1 MQEGARLRA
10 AAALFDKSL
19 LVDFSEQVQY
29 DTSAAQLTPL
39 VKEAGRL
46 VVTDQRVYF
55 QPLHN
60 VTGGSPVLSH
70 PLSAVAAV
78 AHRTSSLRPIGNVS
92 STCDVGIFA
101 SGSPIKARVSSAN
114 PLRRPIPSSL
124 SPPPPPPPPPAEV
137 QAPYQTPSGSLVLPY
152 LSL

>member
-1 MQEGARLRA
+1 MLCRTYLSGHPIELSCSNLQESARQRA

-19 LVDFSEQVQY
+19 LVDFGEQMQY
-29 DTSAAQLTPL
+29 DAPATQLTPL
-39 VKEAGRL
+39 VREAGRM

-78 AHRTSSLRPIGNVS
+78 AHRNSSLRPIGDAPS
-92 STCDVGIFA
+92 WCYFL
-101 SGSPIKARVSSAN
+101 SGLGMMN
-114 PLRRPIPSSL
+114 PC
-124 SPPPPPPPPPAEV
+124 PACHV
-137 QAPYQTPSGSLVLPY
+137 
-152 LSL
+152 